1 MNGREFLD
9 SSKRLV
15 ARGHAADTRSAI
27 SRAYYAAFHAVRDFF
42 SDCGIRF
49 SEHSPEAHAKTS
61 QCLDN
66 SNVQMAIELGGQLR
80 SLRED
85 RNGSDYRMN
94 DLQFQSATNA
104 QLRIKIAEGIIA
116 SVDALATEPD
126 RTNMRKLLRPKP
138 RQLGLDVVGND

>member
-1 MNGREFLD
+1 
-9 SSKRLV
+9 
-15 ARGHAADTRSAI
+15 
-27 SRAYYAAFHAVRDFF
+27 
-42 SDCGIRF
+42 
-49 SEHSPEAHAKTS
+49 
-61 QCLDN
+61 
-66 SNVQMAIELGGQLR
+66 MAIELGGQLR